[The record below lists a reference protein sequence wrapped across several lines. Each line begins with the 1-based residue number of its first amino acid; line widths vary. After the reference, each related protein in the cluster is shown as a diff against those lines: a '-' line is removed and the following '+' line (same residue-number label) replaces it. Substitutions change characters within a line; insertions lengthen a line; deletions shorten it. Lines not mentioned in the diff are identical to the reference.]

1 MFIARKSY
9 LRITR
14 GIVFS
19 AQRLTCEIRS
29 PTKRTHWFNTKVHTL
44 HSCTNHDSS
53 SCKRCNK
60 YETRMTF
67 STTRGRSWPWSITI
81 LLKKPFHMLALLTDR
96 LCTVQRRKCPK
107 HGAEHQQV
115 SSIFLYFYSIT
126 SWPLMPGYTHRPIWT
141 ELRGEKGKL
150 YSSWSL
156 SLSPAFYE
164 AMADN
169 LWLQWDRFSR
179 ASATVQ
185 HVLNGTGCVPPA
197 SNWRLLDCKPPG
209 IHPVL
214 CL

>member
-44 HSCTNHDSS
+44 HSWRNHDSS

-81 LLKKPFHMLALLTDR
+81 LLKKPFHMLALLADR

-141 ELRGEKGKL
+141 EPRGEKGKL
-150 YSSWSL
+150 YSS
-156 SLSPAFYE
+156 
-164 AMADN
+164 
-169 LWLQWDRFSR
+169 
-179 ASATVQ
+179 
-185 HVLNGTGCVPPA
+185 
-197 SNWRLLDCKPPG
+197 
-209 IHPVL
+209 
-214 CL
+214 